1 MVKKAFGALLLAA
14 LPLSVS
20 LVGCSDSSAAEGA
33 NPENAGSQSK
43 METSAPLPPVP
54 SDAEQQQSTESNSD
68 SSLTETTGSLVPR
81 PTTPSSTE
89 IVEDPYLPPQ
99 AYIPPTSTNSST
111 TTPTSTTSTPPTT
124 TETTEPTSDDVSSPT
139 PSKPVPLLP
148 EDNSE
153 KPNDSLPEG
162 DGDAA
167 AEPKPPSSQAES
179 QSGTQTTTPSES
191 PQKTPSKE
199 PTSPKKPD
207 SPKEPTPPKN
217 QTSSTEKTPSK
228 EKDTTGGNGASNSK
242 ISPIPEKPKDS
253 GFLGN
258 LFANDED

>member
-33 NPENAGSQSK
+33 NPENAGSQSE

-54 SDAEQQQSTESNSD
+54 SDAELQQTTEPNSD
-68 SSLTETTGSLVPR
+68 SSLTETNDSLVSR
-81 PTTPSSTE
+81 PTTSSSTE

-99 AYIPPTSTNSST
+99 AYIPPTSTSSSA

-162 DGDAA
+162 DGGAA
-167 AEPKPPSSQAES
+167 AEPKPPSSQAQS
-179 QSGTQTTTPSES
+179 QSGTQTTTPSET

-199 PTSPKKPD
+199 PTSPK
-207 SPKEPTPPKN
+207 EPTPPKD
-217 QTSSTEKTPSK
+217 QTPSK
-228 EKDTTGGNGASNSK
+228 DKDTTGGNGASNSK

-253 GFLGN
+253 RFLGN
-258 LFANDED
+258 LFDNDED

>member
-14 LPLSVS
+14 LPLSAS
-20 LVGCSDSSAAEGA
+20 LVGCSDSNAAKGA
-33 NPENAGSQSK
+33 NPENAGSQSE

-54 SDAEQQQSTESNSD
+54 SDAELQQTTEPNSD
-68 SSLTETTGSLVPR
+68 SSLTETNDSLVSR
-81 PTTPSSTE
+81 PTTSSSTE

-99 AYIPPTSTNSST
+99 AYIPPTSTSSSA

-124 TETTEPTSDDVSSPT
+124 TETTESTSDDISSPT

-162 DGDAA
+162 DGGAA
-167 AEPKPPSSQAES
+167 AEPKPPSSQAQS
-179 QSGTQTTTPSES
+179 QAGTQTTTPSET

-199 PTSPKKPD
+199 PTSPK
-207 SPKEPTPPKN
+207 EPTPPKD
-217 QTSSTEKTPSK
+217 QTPSK
-228 EKDTTGGNGASNSK
+228 DKDTTGGNGASNSK

-258 LFANDED
+258 LFDNDED

>member
-14 LPLSVS
+14 LPLSAT
-20 LVGCSDSSAAEGA
+20 LVGCSDSSAAKGA

-54 SDAEQQQSTESNSD
+54 SDAELQQTTEPNSD
-68 SSLTETTGSLVPR
+68 SSLTETNDSLVSR
-81 PTTPSSTE
+81 PTTSSSTE

-99 AYIPPTSTNSST
+99 AYIPPTSTSSSA

-162 DGDAA
+162 DGGAA
-167 AEPKPPSSQAES
+167 AEPKPPSSQAQS
-179 QSGTQTTTPSES
+179 QAGTQTTTPSET

-199 PTSPKKPD
+199 PTSPK
-207 SPKEPTPPKN
+207 EPTPPKGPTPPNN
-217 QTSSTEKTPSK
+217 QAPSK

-258 LFANDED
+258 LFDNDED

>member
-54 SDAEQQQSTESNSD
+54 SDAELQQSTESNSD

-167 AEPKPPSSQAES
+167 AEPKPPSSQAQS
-179 QSGTQTTTPSES
+179 QSGTQTTTPSET

-199 PTSPKKPD
+199 PT
-207 SPKEPTPPKN
+207 PPKD
-217 QTSSTEKTPSK
+217 QTPST
-228 EKDTTGGNGASNSK
+228 EKDTTGGTGASNSK

-258 LFANDED
+258 LFDNDED

>member
-14 LPLSVS
+14 LPLSAS
-20 LVGCSDSSAAEGA
+20 LVGCSDSNAAKGA
-33 NPENAGSQSK
+33 NPENAGSQSE

-54 SDAEQQQSTESNSD
+54 SDAELQQTTEPNSD
-68 SSLTETTGSLVPR
+68 SSLTETNDSLVSR
-81 PTTPSSTE
+81 PTTSSSTE

-99 AYIPPTSTNSST
+99 AYIPPTSTSSSA

-162 DGDAA
+162 DGGAA
-167 AEPKPPSSQAES
+167 AEPKPPSSQAQS
-179 QSGTQTTTPSES
+179 QSGTQTTTPSET

-199 PTSPKKPD
+199 PT
-207 SPKEPTPPKN
+207 PPKD
-217 QTSSTEKTPSK
+217 QTPST

-258 LFANDED
+258 LFDNDED

>member
-14 LPLSVS
+14 LPLSAS
-20 LVGCSDSSAAEGA
+20 LVGCSDSNAAKGA
-33 NPENAGSQSK
+33 NPENAGSQSE

-54 SDAEQQQSTESNSD
+54 SDAELQQTTEPNSD
-68 SSLTETTGSLVPR
+68 SSLTETNDSLVSR
-81 PTTPSSTE
+81 PTTSSSTE

-99 AYIPPTSTNSST
+99 ANIPPTSTSSRA

-124 TETTEPTSDDVSSPT
+124 TETTESTSDDISSPT

-162 DGDAA
+162 DGGAA
-167 AEPKPPSSQAES
+167 AEPKPPSSQAQS
-179 QSGTQTTTPSES
+179 QAGTQTTTPSET

-199 PTSPKKPD
+199 PTSPK
-207 SPKEPTPPKN
+207 EPTPPKD
-217 QTSSTEKTPSK
+217 QTPSK
-228 EKDTTGGNGASNSK
+228 DKDTTGGNGASNSK

-253 GFLGN
+253 RFLGN
-258 LFANDED
+258 LFDNDED

>member
-20 LVGCSDSSAAEGA
+20 LVGCSDSNAAEGA

-54 SDAEQQQSTESNSD
+54 SDAELQQSTESNSD

-81 PTTPSSTE
+81 PTTPSSSE
-89 IVEDPYLPPQ
+89 IVKDPYLPPQ
-99 AYIPPTSTNSST
+99 AYIPPTSTSSST

-179 QSGTQTTTPSES
+179 QSGTQTTTPSET

-199 PTSPKKPD
+199 PMPPKWTE
-207 SPKEPTPPKN
+207 SPKEPTPP
-217 QTSSTEKTPSK
+217 QSQASSK
-228 EKDTTGGNGASNSK
+228 EKDNAGGNGASNSK
-242 ISPIPEKPKDS
+242 ISPIPEKPKDF

-258 LFANDED
+258 LFNNDED

>member
-14 LPLSVS
+14 LPLSAS
-20 LVGCSDSSAAEGA
+20 LVGCSDSNAAKGA
-33 NPENAGSQSK
+33 NPENAGSQSE

-54 SDAEQQQSTESNSD
+54 SDAELQQTTEPNSD
-68 SSLTETTGSLVPR
+68 SSLTETNDSLVSR
-81 PTTPSSTE
+81 PTTSSSTE

-99 AYIPPTSTNSST
+99 AYIPPTSTSSSA

-124 TETTEPTSDDVSSPT
+124 TETTEPTSDDISSPT

-162 DGDAA
+162 DGGAA
-167 AEPKPPSSQAES
+167 AEPKPPSSQAQS
-179 QSGTQTTTPSES
+179 QAGTQTTTPSET

-199 PTSPKKPD
+199 PTSPK
-207 SPKEPTPPKN
+207 EPTPPKD
-217 QTSSTEKTPSK
+217 QTPSK
-228 EKDTTGGNGASNSK
+228 EKDTTSGNGASNSK

-253 GFLGN
+253 RFLGN
-258 LFANDED
+258 LFDNDED

>member
-14 LPLSVS
+14 LPLSAS
-20 LVGCSDSSAAEGA
+20 LVGCSDSNAAKGA
-33 NPENAGSQSK
+33 NPENAGSQSE

-54 SDAEQQQSTESNSD
+54 SDAELQQTTEPNSD
-68 SSLTETTGSLVPR
+68 SSLTETNDSLVSR
-81 PTTPSSTE
+81 PTTSSSTE

-99 AYIPPTSTNSST
+99 AYIPPTSTSSSA

-124 TETTEPTSDDVSSPT
+124 TETTEPTSDDISSPT

-162 DGDAA
+162 DGGAA
-167 AEPKPPSSQAES
+167 AEPKPPSSQAQS
-179 QSGTQTTTPSES
+179 QSGTQTTTPSET

-199 PTSPKKPD
+199 PT
-207 SPKEPTPPKN
+207 PPKD
-217 QTSSTEKTPSK
+217 QTPST

-258 LFANDED
+258 LFDNDED

>member
-14 LPLSVS
+14 LPLSAS

-54 SDAEQQQSTESNSD
+54 SDAELQQTTEPNSD
-68 SSLTETTGSLVPR
+68 SSLTETNDSLVSR
-81 PTTPSSTE
+81 PTTSSSTE

-99 AYIPPTSTNSST
+99 AYIPPTSTSSSA

-124 TETTEPTSDDVSSPT
+124 TETTEPTSDDISSPT

-167 AEPKPPSSQAES
+167 AEPKPPSSQAQS
-179 QSGTQTTTPSES
+179 QSGTQTTTPSET
-191 PQKTPSKE
+191 PQKTPSNE
-199 PTSPKKPD
+199 PTSPKG
-207 SPKEPTPPKN
+207 PTPPNN
-217 QTSSTEKTPSK
+217 QAPSK
-228 EKDTTGGNGASNSK
+228 EKDTAGGNGASNSK

-258 LFANDED
+258 LFDNDED

>member
-14 LPLSVS
+14 LPLSAT
-20 LVGCSDSSAAEGA
+20 LVGCSDSSAAKGA

-54 SDAEQQQSTESNSD
+54 SDAELQQTTEPNSD
-68 SSLTETTGSLVPR
+68 SSLTETNDSLVPR
-81 PTTPSSTE
+81 PTTSSSTE

-99 AYIPPTSTNSST
+99 AYIPPTSTSSSA

-139 PSKPVPLLP
+139 PSKPVPLIP

-162 DGDAA
+162 DGGAA
-167 AEPKPPSSQAES
+167 AEPKPPSSQAQS
-179 QSGTQTTTPSES
+179 QSGTQTTTPSET

-199 PTSPKKPD
+199 PTSPK
-207 SPKEPTPPKN
+207 EPTPPKS
-217 QTSSTEKTPSK
+217 QTSSK
-228 EKDTTGGNGASNSK
+228 EKDTTSGNGASNSK

-258 LFANDED
+258 LFDNDED

>member
-54 SDAEQQQSTESNSD
+54 SDAELQQSTESNSD

-167 AEPKPPSSQAES
+167 AEPKPPSSQAQS
-179 QSGTQTTTPSES
+179 QSGTQTTTPSET
-191 PQKTPSKE
+191 PQKTPSNE
-199 PTSPKKPD
+199 PTSPKG
-207 SPKEPTPPKN
+207 PTPPNN
-217 QTSSTEKTPSK
+217 QAPSTEK
-228 EKDTTGGNGASNSK
+228 DTAGGNGASNSK

-258 LFANDED
+258 LFDNDED

>member
-14 LPLSVS
+14 LPLSAT
-20 LVGCSDSSAAEGA
+20 LVGCSDSSAAKGA

-54 SDAEQQQSTESNSD
+54 SDAELQQTTEPNSN
-68 SSLTETTGSLVPR
+68 SSLTETNDSLVPR
-81 PTTPSSTE
+81 PTTSSSTE

-99 AYIPPTSTNSST
+99 AYIPPTSTSSSA

-124 TETTEPTSDDVSSPT
+124 TETTEPTSDDISSPT

-162 DGDAA
+162 DGGAA
-167 AEPKPPSSQAES
+167 AEPKPPSSQAQS
-179 QSGTQTTTPSES
+179 QSGTQTTTPSET

-199 PTSPKKPD
+199 PTSPK
-207 SPKEPTPPKN
+207 EPTPPKS
-217 QTSSTEKTPSK
+217 QTSSQ

-242 ISPIPEKPKDS
+242 IPPIPEKPKDS

-258 LFANDED
+258 LFDNDED

>member
-54 SDAEQQQSTESNSD
+54 SDAELQQSTESNSD

-167 AEPKPPSSQAES
+167 AEPKPPSSQAQS
-179 QSGTQTTTPSES
+179 QSGTQTTTPSET

-199 PTSPKKPD
+199 PT
-207 SPKEPTPPKN
+207 PPKD
-217 QTSSTEKTPSK
+217 QTPST

-258 LFANDED
+258 LFDNDED

>member
-54 SDAEQQQSTESNSD
+54 SDAELQQSTESNSD

-99 AYIPPTSTNSST
+99 AYIPPTSASSST
-111 TTPTSTTSTPPTT
+111 TTPTSTTSTPPTS
-124 TETTEPTSDDVSSPT
+124 TETTEPTSDGVSSPT

-162 DGDAA
+162 DGGAA
-167 AEPKPPSSQAES
+167 AEPKPPSSQS
-179 QSGTQTTTPSES
+179 QSGTQTTTPSET

-199 PTSPKKPD
+199 PTSPK
-207 SPKEPTPPKN
+207 EPIPPKVPTLPNN
-217 QTSSTEKTPSK
+217 QAPSK
-228 EKDTTGGNGASNSK
+228 EKDTAGGNGASNSK

-258 LFANDED
+258 LFDNDED

>member
-14 LPLSVS
+14 LPLSAS
-20 LVGCSDSSAAEGA
+20 LVGCSDSNAAKGA
-33 NPENAGSQSK
+33 NPENAGSQSE

-54 SDAEQQQSTESNSD
+54 SDAELQQTTEPNSD
-68 SSLTETTGSLVPR
+68 SSLTETNDSLVSR
-81 PTTPSSTE
+81 PTTSSSTE

-99 AYIPPTSTNSST
+99 AYIPPTSTSSSA

-162 DGDAA
+162 DGGAA
-167 AEPKPPSSQAES
+167 AEPKPPSSQAQS
-179 QSGTQTTTPSES
+179 QSGTQTTTPSET

-199 PTSPKKPD
+199 PT
-207 SPKEPTPPKN
+207 PPKD
-217 QTSSTEKTPSK
+217 QTPST

-258 LFANDED
+258 LFDND

>member
-14 LPLSVS
+14 LPLSAS
-20 LVGCSDSSAAEGA
+20 LVGCSDSNAAMGA
-33 NPENAGSQSK
+33 NPENAGSQSE
-43 METSAPLPPVP
+43 METPAPLPPVP
-54 SDAEQQQSTESNSD
+54 SDAELQQTTEPNSD
-68 SSLTETTGSLVPR
+68 SSLTETNDSLVSR
-81 PTTPSSTE
+81 PTTSSSTE

-99 AYIPPTSTNSST
+99 AYIPPTSTSSSA

-124 TETTEPTSDDVSSPT
+124 TETTESTSDDISSPT

-162 DGDAA
+162 DGGAA
-167 AEPKPPSSQAES
+167 AEPKPPSSQAQS
-179 QSGTQTTTPSES
+179 QAGTQTTTPSET

-199 PTSPKKPD
+199 PTSPK
-207 SPKEPTPPKN
+207 EPTPPKD
-217 QTSSTEKTPSK
+217 QTPSK
-228 EKDTTGGNGASNSK
+228 DKDTTGGNGASNSK

-253 GFLGN
+253 RFLGN
-258 LFANDED
+258 LFDNDED

>member
-54 SDAEQQQSTESNSD
+54 SDAELQQSTESNSD

-167 AEPKPPSSQAES
+167 AEPKPPSSQAQS
-179 QSGTQTTTPSES
+179 QSGTQTTTPSET
-191 PQKTPSKE
+191 PQKTPSNE
-199 PTSPKKPD
+199 PTSPKG
-207 SPKEPTPPKN
+207 PTPPNN
-217 QTSSTEKTPSK
+217 QTPST

-258 LFANDED
+258 LFDNDED

>member
-14 LPLSVS
+14 LPLSAS
-20 LVGCSDSSAAEGA
+20 LVGCSDSNAAKGA
-33 NPENAGSQSK
+33 NPENAGSQSE

-54 SDAEQQQSTESNSD
+54 SDAELQQTTEPNSD
-68 SSLTETTGSLVPR
+68 SSLTETNDSLVSR
-81 PTTPSSTE
+81 PTTSSSTE

-99 AYIPPTSTNSST
+99 AYIPPTSTSSSA

-124 TETTEPTSDDVSSPT
+124 TETTEPTSDDISSPT

-162 DGDAA
+162 DGGAA
-167 AEPKPPSSQAES
+167 AEPKPPSSQAQS
-179 QSGTQTTTPSES
+179 QSGTQTTTPSET
-191 PQKTPSKE
+191 PQKAPSKE
-199 PTSPKKPD
+199 PTSPK
-207 SPKEPTPPKN
+207 EPTPPKD
-217 QTSSTEKTPSK
+217 QTPST

-258 LFANDED
+258 LFDNDED

>member
-14 LPLSVS
+14 LPLSAS
-20 LVGCSDSSAAEGA
+20 LVGCSDSNAAKGA
-33 NPENAGSQSK
+33 NPENAGSQSE

-54 SDAEQQQSTESNSD
+54 SDAELQQTTEPNSD
-68 SSLTETTGSLVPR
+68 SSLTETNDSLVSR
-81 PTTPSSTE
+81 PTTSSSTE

-99 AYIPPTSTNSST
+99 AYIPPTSTSSSA

-162 DGDAA
+162 DGGAA
-167 AEPKPPSSQAES
+167 AEPKPPSSQAQS
-179 QSGTQTTTPSES
+179 QAGTQTTTPSET

-199 PTSPKKPD
+199 PTSPK
-207 SPKEPTPPKN
+207 EPTPPKD
-217 QTSSTEKTPSK
+217 QTPSK
-228 EKDTTGGNGASNSK
+228 DKDTTGGNGASNSK

-253 GFLGN
+253 RFLGN
-258 LFANDED
+258 LFDNDED

>member
-54 SDAEQQQSTESNSD
+54 SDAELQQSTESNSD

-99 AYIPPTSTNSST
+99 AYIPPTSTSSST

-162 DGDAA
+162 DGGAA
-167 AEPKPPSSQAES
+167 AEPKPPSSQAQS
-179 QSGTQTTTPSES
+179 QSGTQTTTPSET
-191 PQKTPSKE
+191 PQKTPSNE
-199 PTSPKKPD
+199 PT
-207 SPKEPTPPKN
+207 SPKEPTPPKVPTPPNN
-217 QTSSTEKTPSK
+217 QAPSK
-228 EKDTTGGNGASNSK
+228 EKDTAGGNGASNSK

-258 LFANDED
+258 LFDNDED

>member
-14 LPLSVS
+14 LPLSAS
-20 LVGCSDSSAAEGA
+20 LVGCSDSNAAKGA
-33 NPENAGSQSK
+33 NPENAGSQSE

-54 SDAEQQQSTESNSD
+54 SDAELQQTTEPNSD
-68 SSLTETTGSLVPR
+68 SSLTETNDSLVSR
-81 PTTPSSTE
+81 PTTSSSTE

-99 AYIPPTSTNSST
+99 AYIPPTSTSSSA

-162 DGDAA
+162 DGGAA
-167 AEPKPPSSQAES
+167 AEPKPPSSQAQS
-179 QSGTQTTTPSES
+179 QSGTQTTTPSEA
-191 PQKTPSKE
+191 PQKTPSNE
-199 PTSPKKPD
+199 PTSPKG
-207 SPKEPTPPKN
+207 PTPPNN
-217 QTSSTEKTPSK
+217 QAPSK
-228 EKDTTGGNGASNSK
+228 EKDTAGGNGASNSK

-258 LFANDED
+258 LFDNDED

>member
-20 LVGCSDSSAAEGA
+20 LVGCSDSNAAEGA

-54 SDAEQQQSTESNSD
+54 SDAELQQSTESNSD
-68 SSLTETTGSLVPR
+68 SSLTETTGSLAPR
-81 PTTPSSTE
+81 PTTPSSSE
-89 IVEDPYLPPQ
+89 IVKDPYLPPQ
-99 AYIPPTSTNSST
+99 AYIPPTSTSSST

-167 AEPKPPSSQAES
+167 AEPKPPSSQAQS
-179 QSGTQTTTPSES
+179 QSGTQTTTPSET
-191 PQKTPSKE
+191 PQKTPSNE
-199 PTSPKKPD
+199 PTSPKG
-207 SPKEPTPPKN
+207 PTPPNN
-217 QTSSTEKTPSK
+217 QAPSK
-228 EKDTTGGNGASNSK
+228 EKDTAGGNGASNSK

-258 LFANDED
+258 LFDNDED

>member
-14 LPLSVS
+14 LPLSAT
-20 LVGCSDSSAAEGA
+20 LVGCSDSSAAKGA
-33 NPENAGSQSK
+33 NPENAGSQSE

-54 SDAEQQQSTESNSD
+54 SDAELQQTTEPNSD
-68 SSLTETTGSLVPR
+68 SSLTETNDSLVPR
-81 PTTPSSTE
+81 PTTSSSTE

-99 AYIPPTSTNSST
+99 AYIPPTSTSSSA

-124 TETTEPTSDDVSSPT
+124 TETTEPTSDDISSPT

-162 DGDAA
+162 DGGAA
-167 AEPKPPSSQAES
+167 AEPKPPSSQAQS
-179 QSGTQTTTPSES
+179 QSGTQTTTPSET

-199 PTSPKKPD
+199 PTSPK
-207 SPKEPTPPKN
+207 EPTPPKS
-217 QTSSTEKTPSK
+217 QTSSQ
-228 EKDTTGGNGASNSK
+228 EKDTNSGNGASNSK

-258 LFANDED
+258 LFDNDED

>member
-14 LPLSVS
+14 LPLSAS
-20 LVGCSDSSAAEGA
+20 LVGCSDSNAAKGA
-33 NPENAGSQSK
+33 NPENAGSQSE

-54 SDAEQQQSTESNSD
+54 SDAELQQTTEPNSD
-68 SSLTETTGSLVPR
+68 SSLTETNDSLVSR
-81 PTTPSSTE
+81 PTTSSSTE

-99 AYIPPTSTNSST
+99 AYIPPTSTSSSA

-124 TETTEPTSDDVSSPT
+124 TETTEPTSDDISSPT

-167 AEPKPPSSQAES
+167 AEPKPPSSQAQS
-179 QSGTQTTTPSES
+179 QSGTQTTTPSET

-199 PTSPKKPD
+199 PT
-207 SPKEPTPPKN
+207 PPKS
-217 QTSSTEKTPSK
+217 QTSSKDQTPST

-258 LFANDED
+258 LFDNDED

>member
-14 LPLSVS
+14 LPLSAS
-20 LVGCSDSSAAEGA
+20 LVGCSDSNAAKGA
-33 NPENAGSQSK
+33 NPENAGSQSE

-54 SDAEQQQSTESNSD
+54 SDAELQQSTESNSD

-99 AYIPPTSTNSST
+99 AYIPPTSASSST
-111 TTPTSTTSTPPTT
+111 TTPTSTTSTPPTS
-124 TETTEPTSDDVSSPT
+124 TETTEPTSDGVSSPT

-162 DGDAA
+162 DGGAA
-167 AEPKPPSSQAES
+167 AEPKPPSSQAQS
-179 QSGTQTTTPSES
+179 QSGTQTTTPSET
-191 PQKTPSKE
+191 PQKTPSNE
-199 PTSPKKPD
+199 PT
-207 SPKEPTPPKN
+207 SPKEPTPPNN
-217 QTSSTEKTPSK
+217 QAPSK
-228 EKDTTGGNGASNSK
+228 EKDTAGGNGASNSK

-258 LFANDED
+258 LFDNDED

>member
-14 LPLSVS
+14 LPLSAS
-20 LVGCSDSSAAEGA
+20 LVGCSDSGAAKGA

-54 SDAEQQQSTESNSD
+54 SDAELQQSTEPNSD

-99 AYIPPTSTNSST
+99 AYIPPTSTSSSA
-111 TTPTSTTSTPPTT
+111 TTPTSTTSAPPTT
-124 TETTEPTSDDVSSPT
+124 TETTEPTSDDISSPT

-162 DGDAA
+162 DGGAA
-167 AEPKPPSSQAES
+167 ADPKPPSSQAQS
-179 QSGTQTTTPSES
+179 QSGTQTTTPSET

-199 PTSPKKPD
+199 PTSPK
-207 SPKEPTPPKN
+207 EPTPPKS
-217 QTSSTEKTPSK
+217 QTSSK
-228 EKDTTGGNGASNSK
+228 EKDTTGDNGASNSK

-258 LFANDED
+258 LFDNDED

>member
-1 MVKKAFGALLLAA
+1 MAKKAFGALLLAA
-14 LPLSVS
+14 LPLSAT
-20 LVGCSDSSAAEGA
+20 LVGCSDSSAAKGA

-54 SDAEQQQSTESNSD
+54 SDAELQQTTEPNSD
-68 SSLTETTGSLVPR
+68 SSLTETNDSLVSR
-81 PTTPSSTE
+81 PTRSSSTE

-99 AYIPPTSTNSST
+99 AYIPPTSTSSSA

-124 TETTEPTSDDVSSPT
+124 TETTEPTSDDISSPT

-162 DGDAA
+162 DGGAA
-167 AEPKPPSSQAES
+167 AEPKPPSSQAQS
-179 QSGTQTTTPSES
+179 QAGTQTTTPSET

-199 PTSPKKPD
+199 PTSPK
-207 SPKEPTPPKN
+207 EPTPPKD
-217 QTSSTEKTPSK
+217 QTPSK

-253 GFLGN
+253 RFLGN
-258 LFANDED
+258 LFDNDED

>member
-14 LPLSVS
+14 LPLSAS
-20 LVGCSDSSAAEGA
+20 LVGCSDSSAAKGA

-54 SDAEQQQSTESNSD
+54 SDAELQQTTEPNSD
-68 SSLTETTGSLVPR
+68 SSLTETNGSLVPR
-81 PTTPSSTE
+81 PTTSSSTE

-99 AYIPPTSTNSST
+99 AYIPPTSTSSSA

-124 TETTEPTSDDVSSPT
+124 TETTKPTSDDISSPT

-162 DGDAA
+162 DGGAP
-167 AEPKPPSSQAES
+167 AEPKPPSSQAQS
-179 QSGTQTTTPSES
+179 QSGTQTTTPSET

-199 PTSPKKPD
+199 PTSPK
-207 SPKEPTPPKN
+207 EPTPPKS
-217 QTSSTEKTPSK
+217 QTSSKDQTPST

-258 LFANDED
+258 FFDNDED

>member
-54 SDAEQQQSTESNSD
+54 SDAELQQSTESNSD

-99 AYIPPTSTNSST
+99 AYIPPASTNSST

-167 AEPKPPSSQAES
+167 AEPKPPSSQAQS
-179 QSGTQTTTPSES
+179 QSGTQTTTPSET
-191 PQKTPSKE
+191 PQKTPSNE
-199 PTSPKKPD
+199 PTSPKG
-207 SPKEPTPPKN
+207 PTPPNN
-217 QTSSTEKTPSK
+217 QAPSK
-228 EKDTTGGNGASNSK
+228 EKDTAGGNGASNSK

-258 LFANDED
+258 LFDNDED

>member
-14 LPLSVS
+14 LPLSAT
-20 LVGCSDSSAAEGA
+20 LVGCSDSSAAKGA

-54 SDAEQQQSTESNSD
+54 SDAELQQTTEPNSD
-68 SSLTETTGSLVPR
+68 SSLTETNDSLVPR
-81 PTTPSSTE
+81 PTTSSSTE

-99 AYIPPTSTNSST
+99 AYIPPTSTSSSA

-124 TETTEPTSDDVSSPT
+124 TETTEPTSDDISSPT

-162 DGDAA
+162 DGGAA
-167 AEPKPPSSQAES
+167 AEPKPPSSQAQS
-179 QSGTQTTTPSES
+179 QSGTQTTTPSET

-199 PTSPKKPD
+199 PTSPK
-207 SPKEPTPPKN
+207 EPTPPKS
-217 QTSSTEKTPSK
+217 QTSSK
-228 EKDTTGGNGASNSK
+228 EKDTTSGNGASNSK

-258 LFANDED
+258 LFDNDED

>member
-14 LPLSVS
+14 LPLSAT
-20 LVGCSDSSAAEGA
+20 LVGCSDSSAAKGA
-33 NPENAGSQSK
+33 NPENAGSQSE

-54 SDAEQQQSTESNSD
+54 SDAELQQTTEPNSD
-68 SSLTETTGSLVPR
+68 SSLTETNDSLVSR
-81 PTTPSSTE
+81 PTTSSSTE

-99 AYIPPTSTNSST
+99 AYIPPTSTSSSA

-124 TETTEPTSDDVSSPT
+124 TETTEPTSDDISSPT

-148 EDNSE
+148 ENNSE

-162 DGDAA
+162 DGGAA
-167 AEPKPPSSQAES
+167 AEPKPPSSQAQS
-179 QSGTQTTTPSES
+179 QSGTQTTTPSET

-199 PTSPKKPD
+199 PTSPK
-207 SPKEPTPPKN
+207 EPTPPKD
-217 QTSSTEKTPSK
+217 QTPST

-258 LFANDED
+258 LFDNDED

>member
-14 LPLSVS
+14 LPLSAS
-20 LVGCSDSSAAEGA
+20 LVGCSDSNAAKGA
-33 NPENAGSQSK
+33 NPENAGSQSE

-54 SDAEQQQSTESNSD
+54 SDAELQQTTEPNSD
-68 SSLTETTGSLVPR
+68 SSLTETNDSLVSR
-81 PTTPSSTE
+81 PTTSSSTE

-99 AYIPPTSTNSST
+99 AYIPPTSTSSSA

-124 TETTEPTSDDVSSPT
+124 TETTEPTSDDISSPT

-162 DGDAA
+162 DGGAA
-167 AEPKPPSSQAES
+167 AEPKPPSSQAQS
-179 QSGTQTTTPSES
+179 QSGTQTTTPSET

-199 PTSPKKPD
+199 PTSPK
-207 SPKEPTPPKN
+207 EPTPPKD
-217 QTSSTEKTPSK
+217 QTPSK
-228 EKDTTGGNGASNSK
+228 DKDTTGGNGASNSK

-258 LFANDED
+258 LFDNDED

>member
-54 SDAEQQQSTESNSD
+54 SDAELQQSTESNSD

-167 AEPKPPSSQAES
+167 AEPKPPSSQAQS
-179 QSGTQTTTPSES
+179 QSGTQTTTPSET

-199 PTSPKKPD
+199 PTSPK
-207 SPKEPTPPKN
+207 EPTPPKVPTPPNN
-217 QTSSTEKTPSK
+217 QAPSK
-228 EKDTTGGNGASNSK
+228 EKDTAGGNGASNSK

-258 LFANDED
+258 LFDNDED

>member
-33 NPENAGSQSK
+33 NPENAGSQSE

-54 SDAEQQQSTESNSD
+54 SDAELQQTTEPNSD
-68 SSLTETTGSLVPR
+68 SSLTETNDSLVSR
-81 PTTPSSTE
+81 PTTSSSTE

-99 AYIPPTSTNSST
+99 AYIPPTSTSSSA

-162 DGDAA
+162 DGGAA
-167 AEPKPPSSQAES
+167 AEPKPPSSQAQS
-179 QSGTQTTTPSES
+179 QSGTQTTTPSET

-199 PTSPKKPD
+199 PT
-207 SPKEPTPPKN
+207 PPKD
-217 QTSSTEKTPSK
+217 QTPSTEK
-228 EKDTTGGNGASNSK
+228 DTAGGNGASNSK

-258 LFANDED
+258 LFDNDED

>member
-14 LPLSVS
+14 LPLSAS
-20 LVGCSDSSAAEGA
+20 LVGCSDSNAAKGA
-33 NPENAGSQSK
+33 NPENAGSQSE

-54 SDAEQQQSTESNSD
+54 SDAELQQTTEPNLD
-68 SSLTETTGSLVPR
+68 SSLTETNDSLVSR
-81 PTTPSSTE
+81 PTTSSSTE

-99 AYIPPTSTNSST
+99 AYIPPTSTSSSA

-162 DGDAA
+162 DGGAA
-167 AEPKPPSSQAES
+167 AEPKPPSSQAQS
-179 QSGTQTTTPSES
+179 QSGTQTTTPSET

-199 PTSPKKPD
+199 PTSPKD
-207 SPKEPTPPKN
+207 
-217 QTSSTEKTPSK
+217 QTPST

-258 LFANDED
+258 LFDNDED

>member
-14 LPLSVS
+14 LPLSAS
-20 LVGCSDSSAAEGA
+20 LVGCSDSNAAKGA
-33 NPENAGSQSK
+33 NPENAGSQSE

-54 SDAEQQQSTESNSD
+54 SDAELQQTTEPNSD
-68 SSLTETTGSLVPR
+68 SSLTETNDSLVSR
-81 PTTPSSTE
+81 PTTSSSTE

-99 AYIPPTSTNSST
+99 AYIPPTSTSSSA

-124 TETTEPTSDDVSSPT
+124 TETTESTSDDISSPT

-162 DGDAA
+162 DGGAA
-167 AEPKPPSSQAES
+167 AEPKPPSSQAQS
-179 QSGTQTTTPSES
+179 QSGTQTTTPSET

-199 PTSPKKPD
+199 PTSPK
-207 SPKEPTPPKN
+207 EPTPPKD
-217 QTSSTEKTPSK
+217 QTPSK
-228 EKDTTGGNGASNSK
+228 DKDTTGGNGASNSK

-258 LFANDED
+258 LFDNDED